1 MTTPGKAI
9 FGNARPRTSVV
20 AAAAML
26 ALLAG
31 GCGTGE
37 GGHRAAPARPV
48 GAVTLDLGRP
58 GQLLFRQGGTGPT
71 AGRLAAVRLAGTPGA
86 PVVTSPDSR
95 TITETPCVRV
105 QTAGGVGVCLTVERK
120 AVAQTYAVVLD
131 GQGRRSHLFPVEG
144 VPSRAQV
151 SASGRMIS
159 WTTFVEGH
167 NYQSKNLST
176 RTGIFDRKT
185 GRLWLDL
192 EKFRLLQDGRRNWS
206 ADLNYW
212 GVTFTRDDDRFYA
225 TARTRDRTYLVE
237 GRVSTRTMRTLRTN
251 LECPSLSPDGTRL
264 AFKKATGDP
273 AHPWRLHVLDLR
285 TMRETAL
292 AERASVDD
300 QAVWFDDRTVGYGL
314 LRRGGTDVWAVPADG
329 SGAPRLVLADAFSPA
344 VTR

>member
-1 MTTPGKAI
+1 MRTPGKAI
-9 FGNARPRTSVV
+9 SGTAV
-20 AAAAML
+20 AAAL
-26 ALLAG
+26 AALMS
-31 GCGTGE
+31 GCGTDE
-37 GGHRAAPARPV
+37 SGHTTAPARPV
-48 GAVTLDLGRP
+48 GAVAPDLGRP
-58 GQLLFRQGGTGPT
+58 GQLVFRQGGTGPT
-71 AGRLAAVRLAGTPGA
+71 AGRLAVVRLAGTPGA
-86 PVVTSPDSR
+86 PVVTSPNSR

-105 QTAGGVGVCLTVERK
+105 HTAGGTGVCLTVERK

-131 GQGRRSHLFPVEG
+131 ARGRRSHLFPVEG
-144 VPSRAQV
+144 APSRAQV

-167 NYQSKNLST
+167 DYQSKNLST
-176 RTGIFDRKT
+176 RTGVFDRRT

-225 TARTRDRTYLVE
+225 TARTKERTYLVE

-273 AHPWRLHVLDLR
+273 ARPWRLHVLDLR

-300 QAVWFDDRTVGYGL
+300 QAVWIDDWTVGYGL
-314 LRRGGTDVWAVPADG
+314 LRGGGTDVWTVPADG
-329 SGAPRLVLADAFSPA
+329 TGAPRLLLADAFSPA
-344 VTR
+344 ATR